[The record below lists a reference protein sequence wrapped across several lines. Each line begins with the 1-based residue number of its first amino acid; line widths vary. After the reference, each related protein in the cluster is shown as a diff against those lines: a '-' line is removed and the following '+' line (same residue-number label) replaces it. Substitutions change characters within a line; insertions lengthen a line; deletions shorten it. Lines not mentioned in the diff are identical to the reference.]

1 MKIIERYS
9 IVDADGVETP
19 LNMQMEYIDSN
30 LGDYS
35 PTKMELLKHRDDE
48 LRLHLERHQN
58 ELQPVY

>member
-30 LGDYS
+30 IGDYS

-48 LRLHLERHQN
+48 LRLHLERH
-58 ELQPVY
+58 